1 MGDLEREN
9 TCRRILVAPAES
21 LENTRDETFK
31 INTLIIEQLEDSR
44 LEDCYCLKLVNTHE
58 QEFQQAILILN
69 ICY

>member
-1 MGDLEREN
+1 MTSQGVGVWEILEREN

-44 LEDCYCLKLVNTHE
+44 LEDCYCLKLVNTH
-58 QEFQQAILILN
+58 
-69 ICY
+69 